1 MGSGGIEWE
10 RIQRWRGLRRV
21 ETRQA
26 VFVCEIHEMINGS
39 KMAGNRL
46 VK

>member
-1 MGSGGIEWE
+1 MRESRDGAACGG
-10 RIQRWRGLRRV
+10 V
-21 ETRQA
+21 ETQQA

-39 KMAGNRL
+39 RMAENRL